1 MAPQLYK
8 SECERCCL
16 GEESGWT
23 RKCSLVHKYNF
34 DWLMNVLRQCSS
46 IHRERDRISLN
57 FAWHLCKHKNTVS
70 TWKILLS
77 QDEASRQPRA
87 EYRIG
92 LQTEINTLHP
102 EVNCKPAPKSA
113 LYLLMWFAYHR
124 LVPCQGLF
132 DCGRWYKF
140 CPPWYEAH
148 GGIKLGQS
156 EAGGEQQKRKK
167 EGGVAFPHIPVIF
180 WCGSSSGV

>member
-1 MAPQLYK
+1 M
-8 SECERCCL
+8 
-16 GEESGWT
+16 
-23 RKCSLVHKYNF
+23 
-34 DWLMNVLRQCSS
+34 
-46 IHRERDRISLN
+46 
-57 FAWHLCKHKNTVS
+57 
-70 TWKILLS
+70 LLS

-87 EYRIG
+87 EYHIG

-140 CPPWYEAH
+140 CPLWYEAWGR
-148 GGIKLGQS
+148 GGDLNWGRVRQEES
-156 EAGGEQQKRKK
+156 SRRGKRK
-167 EGGVAFPHIPVIF
+167 GVLHFHTYLWSF
-180 WCGSSSGV
+180 GVVRVLVCSILTLFCRLQRRKKKKKKFHKISAIALFLPPFLPCCKKSLR